1 MVICHLVMGKRFS
14 NKICKDFMVERMS
27 PVARI
32 DRYIPS
38 KGTILLLCSRSLPF
52 FCRPFPAD
60 SSSREESWTESR
72 ARGEKKR
79 KKEGKKRGWHAPA
92 AREPFSRR
100 RNDVATDY
108 AEYSNLSIY

>member
-72 ARGEKKR
+72 ARGEGR
-79 KKEGKKRGWHAPA
+79 EKKEEGRKEKRM
-92 AREPFSRR
+92 ARTCCSRAVFS
-100 RNDVATDY
+100 
-108 AEYSNLSIY
+108 SS